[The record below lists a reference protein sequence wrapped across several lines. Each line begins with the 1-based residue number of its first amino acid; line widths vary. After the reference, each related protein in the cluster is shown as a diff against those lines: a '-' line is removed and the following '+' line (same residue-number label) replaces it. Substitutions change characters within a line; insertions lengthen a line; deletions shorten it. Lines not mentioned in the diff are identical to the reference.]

1 MKNSISRRDVLQ
13 GAGAVLAGAA
23 FSTRVMAAAPPPEP
37 VTPALIEAAKKEGQ
51 VIYYTSTDLPVAEK
65 LAKAFEAKYP
75 GIAVRVER
83 TGAER
88 VFQRIGQEYSSNI
101 HAVDVVNSSDAA
113 HFIVWKRDG
122 ILAPYVPE
130 DVAKFYPAEHK
141 DPDGQFA
148 SFRVWLSIIAYNT
161 NLVKAEDAPKSFADL
176 LDPKWKGKIVKAHP
190 GYSGTIMT
198 ATYQMQRDLGW
209 SFFEQLAKQNIM
221 QVQSSA
227 DPPKKLDLGE
237 RAVMADGN
245 EYNIF
250 QMKEAGRPVEPVYA
264 TEGSPL
270 IIGPNG
276 VFKDAPNPNAAK
288 LFQSFSLSREAQQLI
303 IDVGGL
309 RSVHSQTAGEGGP
322 QAAQGHQDH
331 EGRRRGGRE
340 RGRGD
345 QGALH
350 QDLPRLIRHD
360 LRTAQDFRRRNA
372 CRKDRRAEAGRACRP
387 RPTRK
392 CEDLLIDVVGLC
404 VTARNEDYV
413 RSALAGCDD
422 DGPARRSGTARTLTA
437 AGAAFVNGTAAHGE
451 DFDDTFEGGPVHAG
465 AVIVPAVLAACER
478 HNPDGRMALIG
489 IAVGTEVLC
498 RLSLVVPKAV
508 HKAGF
513 HPTAVF
519 GAMGAAAGV
528 GAALGL
534 NARQI
539 VDALGIAGSMAGGI
553 IEYLAEGAWTKRLHA
568 GWAAQSGIRAAL
580 LARGGFVGPR
590 TVFEGV
596 HGLFH
601 GFAHTTEGD
610 YDALTGDFGTR
621 WVTDTLAFKP
631 YPCGTMAQ
639 PYIDCARRLAARGIK
654 PEDIAEIVCEVAEGT
669 VHRLWEPL
677 ADKQR
682 PRNGYAAKFA
692 VPYLLA
698 TGFVHGGVGLGA
710 FTESAIRDPRVLA
723 LAAKV
728 KFVIDPD
735 NPYPNN
741 YTGHIR
747 AR

>member
-1 MKNSISRRDVLQ
+1 MASRLPDTSVAETLAEKIAALQ
-13 GAGAVLAGAA
+13 AGALPA
-23 FSTRVMAAAPPPEP
+23 
-37 VTPALIEAAKKEGQ
+37 VTL
-51 VIYYTSTDLPVAEK
+51 
-65 LAKAFEAKYP
+65 
-75 GIAVRVER
+75 
-83 TGAER
+83 
-88 VFQRIGQEYSSNI
+88 
-101 HAVDVVNSSDAA
+101 
-113 HFIVWKRDG
+113 
-122 ILAPYVPE
+122 
-130 DVAKFYPAEHK
+130 
-141 DPDGQFA
+141 
-148 SFRVWLSIIAYNT
+148 
-161 NLVKAEDAPKSFADL
+161 
-176 LDPKWKGKIVKAHP
+176 
-190 GYSGTIMT
+190 
-198 ATYQMQRDLGW
+198 
-209 SFFEQLAKQNIM
+209 
-221 QVQSSA
+221 
-227 DPPKKLDLGE
+227 
-237 RAVMADGN
+237 
-245 EYNIF
+245 
-250 QMKEAGRPVEPVYA
+250 
-264 TEGSPL
+264 
-270 IIGPNG
+270 
-276 VFKDAPNPNAAK
+276 
-288 LFQSFSLSREAQQLI
+288 
-303 IDVGGL
+303 
-309 RSVHSQTAGEGGP
+309 
-322 QAAQGHQDH
+322 
-331 EGRRRGGRE
+331 
-340 RGRGD
+340 
-345 QGALH
+345 
-350 QDLPRLIRHD
+350 
-360 LRTAQDFRRRNA
+360 
-372 CRKDRRAEAGRACRP
+372 
-387 RPTRK
+387 RK

-404 VTARNEDYV
+404 VTARNEDYIT
-413 RSALAGCDD
+413 SALAGCDD
-422 DGPARRSGTARTLTA
+422 DGPCTAIGHRRTLNA

-513 HPTAVF
+513 HPTAIF

-534 NARQI
+534 NSKQI
-539 VDALGIAGSMAGGI
+539 VDALGVAGSMAGGI

-601 GFAHTTEGD
+601 GFAHTMQGD

-654 PEDIAEIVCEVAEGT
+654 PEGVTEIVCEVAEGT

-710 FTESAIRDPRVLA
+710 FTESAIRDERVLA

-728 KFVIDPD
+728 KFTIDPD

-747 AR
+747 ATLRDGSVVEDRQPYLRGGAQEPLTRQDVIDKFKLNTEHGGWSAAQSDAALQLLAGLYNDRIDLSSLRG